1 MLTPSERPPAAPSG
15 RPQTPLVRPAA
26 ALRLPPAF
34 KRAAVAGAATLALL
48 ASFSSVRAQ
57 EGPLKGTYLE
67 GGVAPHGEGGDTHA
81 IAAGVLLSGAPA
93 EALRSSRTVFYW
105 DLFASAWRAPTVID
119 GRQDYRQIGIIATL
133 RYRFGQGD
141 SPWFADAGFG
151 ISTMDH
157 HYQTPSHEF
166 STDFQFTEVL
176 GLGHSFGEHQ
186 QYELSM
192 RLQHVSNGGIRKPNP
207 GENFVRL
214 RGSYL
219 F

>member
-1 MLTPSERPPAAPSG
+1 MPEPGERPRAA
-15 RPQTPLVRPAA
+15 RPDRPMFLRARPAFTWA
-26 ALRLPPAF
+26 SLAG
-34 KRAAVAGAATLALL
+34 AVALALL
-48 ASFSSVRAQ
+48 AACSPARAQ
-57 EGPLKGTYLE
+57 DSLIKGAYLE
-67 GGVAPHGEGGDTHA
+67 GGVAPHGGGDTHA

-93 EALRSSRTVFYW
+93 DALRSSRTTYYW
-105 DLFASAWRAPTVID
+105 DLFASARRAPTVID
-119 GRQDYRQIGIIATL
+119 GRQDYRQIGVIATL
-133 RYRFGQGD
+133 RYRFAQGE

-157 HYQTPSHEF
+157 HYQTPSREF

-176 GLGHSFGEHQ
+176 GLGCSFGERQ

-192 RLQHVSNGGIRKPNP
+192 RLQHISNGGIRKPNP